1 MNNIEYSEK
10 EIEYVVKA
18 FKNYMKKI
26 VKHSA
31 IDYARKFNS
40 DIVKEVAFTDSVD
53 RNMSLSLC
61 DSDYFFADKG
71 NLEDNISNSELRV
84 AIKKLSKDEKKI
96 LALSIEDYSGKE
108 IAKIMGLSEKT
119 IRNKKCIIRSKIKRM
134 LGEWENGDE

>member
-61 DSDYFFADKG
+61 DSDYFFADKV

-84 AIKKLSKDEKKI
+84 AIKKLSKDE
-96 LALSIEDYSGKE
+96 KE

>member
-40 DIVKEVAFTDSVD
+40 DIVK
-53 RNMSLSLC
+53 R
-61 DSDYFFADKG
+61 
-71 NLEDNISNSELRV
+71 
-84 AIKKLSKDEKKI
+84 
-96 LALSIEDYSGKE
+96 
-108 IAKIMGLSEKT
+108 
-119 IRNKKCIIRSKIKRM
+119 
-134 LGEWENGDE
+134 